1 MRRLILLVFF
11 TFLFASNTAYTT
23 KKEIIKTKYYISKMN
38 QKLDKLA
45 SEINK
50 KENYLKIL
58 NQQILNLNKQI
69 NILQNQLKDSNKKL
83 SELTD
88 LKKGYENKAQKI
100 QNEITDFISENYLI
114 NSIKSE
120 NLNDLINKEISQK
133 ILEKYS
139 QKINSLSSQNKKIL
153 KQIKNVNDTINLILQ
168 KQNELKIKK
177 QKLSLLLKKQRKELM
192 LLNSQKIKYKSKLQS
207 LIKKQ
212 KELQNRLIKLKII
225 KQRKINVKRI
235 GNSYFKPQIANYK
248 GPKTIAPIQ
257 GKIIKKFGSYID
269 PIYKIKVYND
279 SITIKPYRPNS
290 VVRSILSGR
299 VVYIGENN
307 DKKIIVIKHKNNLF
321 SIYANL
327 DKVSPL
333 LKKGSYVKRGQI
345 IARVKDALEFEVT
358 YKEKPINPIK
368 IILLK

>member
-1 MRRLILLVFF
+1 MRVAVFIF
-11 TFLFASNTAYTT
+11 FFSFLFAANVTST
-23 KKEIIKTKYYISKMN
+23 KKEIIQTKYYISKMN

-45 SEINK
+45 AEINK
-50 KENYLKIL
+50 KEKYLK
-58 NQQILNLNKQI
+58 NLNKQI
-69 NILQNQLKDSNKKL
+69 EDLNRQINILKNQLKNSNKKL

-88 LKKGYENKAQKI
+88 IKKGYETKAQKI
-100 QNEITDFISENYLI
+100 QNEITDFISENYFV

-139 QKINSLSSQNKKIL
+139 QKINSLTSQNKQIL
-153 KQIKNVNDTINLILQ
+153 KQIKSVNDTIDLILQ
-168 KQNELKIKK
+168 KQKELKNKK
-177 QKLSLLLKKQRKELM
+177 QKLSQLLKKQKKELS
-192 LLNSQKIKYKSKLQS
+192 LLNSQKLKYKSKLQN

-212 KELQNRLIKLKII
+212 KALQNRLVKLKII
-225 KQRKINVKRI
+225 KQRKVNVRQV
-235 GNSYFKPQIANYK
+235 GNAYFKPKIANYR

-269 PIYKIKVYND
+269 PVYKIKVYND
-279 SITIKPYRPNS
+279 SITIKPYRQNS

-327 DKVSPL
+327 DKISPL

-345 IARVKDALEFEVT
+345 IARVKDSLEFEVT
-358 YKEKPINPIK
+358 YKEKPINPVRV
-368 IILLK
+368 ILLK